1 MLKNNLAR
9 NSFIVPSL
17 LALLILGGCVADAPK
32 RMLTGTAERQDS
44 TTSSTFTELIPT
56 PGHVLTTSE
65 TNTITALLVA
75 ECRVSSAGE
84 RLEVR
89 IKVDDQIADPG
100 VAVLTTN
107 PQYETHS
114 HLAFK
119 TQVPPGQHKVTV
131 EWRVSG
137 GQGFVRNRSFTVW
150 EVGSE

>member
-1 MLKNNLAR
+1 MFNTNAIR
-9 NSFIVPSL
+9 NSLITFCAVTLFIL
-17 LALLILGGCVADAPK
+17 CGCAANAPK

-44 TTSSTFTELIPT
+44 TTSTTFSELIPT
-56 PGHVLTTSE
+56 PGHVFSTSE
-65 TNTITALLVA
+65 SSTITALLVA
-75 ECRVSSAGE
+75 ECRVSSSAD
-84 RLEVR
+84 RIEVR

-107 PQYETHS
+107 SKYETRS

-150 EVGSE
+150 EVR